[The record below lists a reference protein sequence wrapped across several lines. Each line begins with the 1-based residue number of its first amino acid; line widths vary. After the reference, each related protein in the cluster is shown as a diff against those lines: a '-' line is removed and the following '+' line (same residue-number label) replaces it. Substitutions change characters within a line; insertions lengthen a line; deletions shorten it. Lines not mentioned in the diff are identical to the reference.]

1 MLPIITFSPPA
12 LFGSVDESRGMD
24 WHTRYKIIKGTCEGL
39 KYLHEGLKT
48 PMYHLDLKPGNI
60 LLDKN
65 MAPKLADFGLSK
77 HVSDNQTRA
86 TSNSLET
93 M

>member
-1 MLPIITFSPPA
+1 VLHFVLHLH
-12 LFGSVDESRGMD
+12 LFIFVDEFHGLD
-24 WHTRYKIIKGTCEGL
+24 WQTRYKIIKGTCEGL
-39 KYLHEGLKT
+39 KYLHEGLGS

-77 HVSDNQTRA
+77 LVCDNQTQST
-86 TSNSLET
+86 TSFLGT

>member
-1 MLPIITFSPPA
+1 MNFT
-12 LFGSVDESRGMD
+12 D
-24 WHTRYKIIKGTCEGL
+24 WTGRHATKIIKGTCEGL
-39 KYLHEGLKT
+39 KYLHEGLGS

-77 HVSDNQTRA
+77 LVSDNQTQST
-86 TSNSLET
+86 TSFLGT